1 MFIEHG
7 CRARFVAPYFA
18 RAFKAKVANMQ
29 TENRFFDDLARMAS
43 GAFGTMASLR
53 AEFEN
58 QVRQQL
64 DALLARMKLVT
75 REEFDAMQAMLTK
88 TREEQEKLAA
98 RIAELETRDHI
109 ETPP

>member
-1 MFIEHG
+1 
-7 CRARFVAPYFA
+7 
-18 RAFKAKVANMQ
+18 MQ

-53 AEFEN
+53 TEFEN

>member
-1 MFIEHG
+1 
-7 CRARFVAPYFA
+7 
-18 RAFKAKVANMQ
+18 MQ

>member
-1 MFIEHG
+1 MQNQI
-7 CRARFVAPYFA
+7 RVM
-18 RAFKAKVANMQ
+18 NMQ

-53 AEFEN
+53 TEFEG

-75 REEFDAMQAMLTK
+75 REEYEATQAMLAK
-88 TREEQEKLAA
+88 AREEQEALAVRVA
-98 RIAELETRDHI
+98 ALESLAGRVAALEEKDLSDS
-109 ETPP
+109 PP

>member
-1 MFIEHG
+1 
-7 CRARFVAPYFA
+7 
-18 RAFKAKVANMQ
+18 MQ

-64 DALLARMKLVT
+64 DGLLARMKLVT
-75 REEFDAMQAMLTK
+75 REEFEAMQAMLAK
-88 TREEQEKLAA
+88 AREEQEKLAA
-98 RIAELETRDHI
+98 RVAALETRDH
-109 ETPP
+109 TQSPP